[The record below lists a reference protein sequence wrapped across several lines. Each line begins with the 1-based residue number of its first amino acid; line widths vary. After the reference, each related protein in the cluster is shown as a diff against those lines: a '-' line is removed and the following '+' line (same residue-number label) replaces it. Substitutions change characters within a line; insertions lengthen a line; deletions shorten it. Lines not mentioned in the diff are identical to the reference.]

1 MTFTIVGTGNMA
13 WFITG
18 RMIAAGHVCACVYGR
33 DITKAQALA
42 KHANTSNSYLIANG
56 VNATADCCIIAVT
69 DNAVNEVNPYLNT
82 NTTIIY
88 TAGALDIHNFS
99 QHTDK
104 AVLWPIYSIVK
115 DNLPS
120 HRAIPCAWEASTAK
134 AKDIALTVANA
145 VTDIL
150 TEADS
155 TQRTALHLA
164 AVFSNNF
171 SNHLFAI
178 AEQWC
183 KEQNLQFELLRPI
196 INQTVER
203 LQTTSPHS
211 LQTGPAKRGDDITI
225 DKHIDL
231 LAQHTDWQNVYK
243 ALTESI
249 KEMYNK

>member
-18 RMIAAGHVCACVYGR
+18 RMIAAGHECMGVYGR
-33 DITKAQALA
+33 DIEKAKKLA
-42 KHANTSNSYLIANG
+42 KLSNVTNVRLIADG
-56 VNATADCCIIAVT
+56 VNQKADCCIIAVT
-69 DNAVNEVNPYLNT
+69 DNAVLEVNQYLNN
-82 NTTIIY
+82 NTVIIY
-88 TAGALDIHNFS
+88 TAGTLDIHSFNT
-99 QHTDK
+99 HTDK

-115 DNLPS
+115 DNLPA
-120 HRAIPCAWEASTAK
+120 HRAIPCAWEANTAK
-134 AKDIALTVANA
+134 AKAIILAVANA

-150 TEADS
+150 TEANS

-183 KEQNLQFELLRPI
+183 KEQNLQFDILRPI

-203 LQTTSPHS
+203 LQSNSPRL
-211 LQTGPAKRGDDITI
+211 LQTGPAKRGDENTLQ
-225 DKHIDL
+225 KHIQL
-231 LAQHTDWQNVYK
+231 LQQHEAWQNVYK
-243 ALTESI
+243 ALTASI